1 VKLRM
6 LAVADYEYQVGL
18 VYQTPEN
25 NFHNS
30 DLVCDVLC
38 KGAVSRAICLQDSDL
53 NNHGSSFRLDSIA
66 SISTGHARFRFL
78 GSGMLIERLS
88 T

>member
-1 VKLRM
+1 MKLHM

-18 VYQTPEN
+18 VYQTPEY

-38 KGAVSRAICLQDSDL
+38 KGAVSRAICLKT
-53 NNHGSSFRLDSIA
+53 A
-66 SISTGHARFRFL
+66 T
-78 GSGMLIERLS
+78 
-88 T
+88 

>member
-1 VKLRM
+1 MKRGDVINGQWLWANFAEARRREQGV
-6 LAVADYEYQVGL
+6 LAVAHYEYQVGL

-38 KGAVSRAICLQDSDL
+38 KGAVSRAICL
-53 NNHGSSFRLDSIA
+53 
-66 SISTGHARFRFL
+66 
-78 GSGMLIERLS
+78 
-88 T
+88 